1 MQGNHLQGKTLQG
14 ADAITQQN
22 QRTTGYHGDDQPL
35 SHQFSQGQQQNLLLT
50 AGKIGK
56 LMIAKIWQHALPS
69 RPAQQGPQELSSQ
82 QGCRHDHADKSN
94 EVKRSIVITPPPFR
108 EPCILRPHGG
118 STQQHQHKDQ
128 QRGQATKPEP

>member
-22 QRTTGYHGDDQPL
+22 QGTTGYHGDDQPL
-35 SHQFSQGQQQNLLLT
+35 SHQFSQGQQQNPLGT
-50 AGKIGK
+50 TGKTGK
-56 LMIAKIWQHALPS
+56 LMIAQMWQHALPS

-82 QGCRHDHADKSN
+82 QGCRHDHTDKNN
-94 EVKRSIVITPPPFR
+94 EVNRPIAITAPPFR
-108 EPCILRPHGG
+108 GILRPHGG

-128 QRGQATKPEP
+128 QRGPATKPEP